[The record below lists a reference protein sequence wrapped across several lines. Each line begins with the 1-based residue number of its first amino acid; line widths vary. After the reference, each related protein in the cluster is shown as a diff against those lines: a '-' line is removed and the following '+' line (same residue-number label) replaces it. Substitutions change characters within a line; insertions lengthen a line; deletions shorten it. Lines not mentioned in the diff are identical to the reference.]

1 VPTANESAP
10 LQSLLTPWNMGS
22 PETFWHAPVG
32 VHSVEF
38 CIALVTPAF
47 VSGVVFII
55 DICGHTNLDI
65 PIVRMPH
72 FNLVFVIGLGRV
84 LSKP

>member
-22 PETFWHAPVG
+22 PE
-32 VHSVEF
+32 S
-38 CIALVTPAF
+38 LVTPAF

>member
-1 VPTANESAP
+1 MPTANESAP

-22 PETFWHAPVG
+22 HESYWHAPVG

-38 CIALVTPAF
+38 CIALAMPAF

-55 DICGHTNLDI
+55 DTCGHTNLDI

-72 FNLVFVIGLGRV
+72 INFGFCDRFRAGFE
-84 LSKP
+84 

>member
-1 VPTANESAP
+1 MPTANESAP

-22 PETFWHAPVG
+22 HESYWHAPMG

-38 CIALVTPAF
+38 CIALATPAF

-55 DICGHTNLDI
+55 DICGYTNLDI
-65 PIVRMPH
+65 PIVRMPSTLKTI
-72 FNLVFVIGLGRV
+72 NLVFVIGFGQV
-84 LSKP
+84 